1 MPQFFVAP
9 EDIQKKAFRLTGP
22 EAFHVVK
29 VLRYAPGQSLALFD
43 GQGGRFEGVIE
54 RLEADG
60 SVSGKLTATLK
71 ADDARKPVKVH
82 LYLGL
87 LKASHWDY
95 ALEKATELGAAS
107 IVPVL
112 TPRTVVL
119 LHEAQRAQ
127 SKADR
132 WARVVMAAAKQCG
145 RAELPPVREP
155 VQFRDAVRAAGG
167 KGLILV
173 AWEGMKGSVAAENLR
188 LALREADQGRGAES
202 LDVHLFIGPEGGFSN
217 EEIELAEAGGAVV
230 FGMGPRVL
238 RAETAAAAALTL
250 VQYEFGSL

>member
-22 EAFHVVK
+22 EAFHVTK

-43 GQGGRFEGVIE
+43 GKGGRFEGVIE
-54 RLEADG
+54 RIDADG

-107 IVPVL
+107 IVPLL

-119 LHEAQRAQ
+119 LHEVDRAK
-127 SKADR
+127 SKQER
-132 WARVVMAAAKQCG
+132 WGRVVMAAAKQCG
-145 RAELPPVREP
+145 RAELPPVREA
-155 VQFRDAVRAAGG
+155 VQFRDAIRACKD
-167 KGLILV
+167 KGLSLM
-173 AWEGMKGSVAAENLR
+173 AWEGMKGTVAAERLR
-188 LALREADQGRGAES
+188 LALREADQRRGADS
-202 LDVHLFIGPEGGFSN
+202 LDVHLFVGPEGGFS
-217 EEIELAEAGGAVV
+217 EEEVELAEAEGATV
-230 FGMGPRVL
+230 FGMGPRIL

-250 VQYEFGSL
+250 VQYEFGAL

>member
-9 EDIQKKAFRLTGP
+9 EDIRRKAFRLTGH

-54 RLEADG
+54 RIEPDG
-60 SVSGKLTATLK
+60 SVTGALTATLK
-71 ADDARKPVKVH
+71 ADDARAPVKVH

-95 ALEKATELGAAS
+95 ALEKGTELGVAS
-107 IVPVL
+107 FVPML

-119 LHEAQRAQ
+119 LHEVQRAQ
-127 SKADR
+127 AKQDR

-155 VQFRDAVRAAGG
+155 VQFRDAIRACKD
-167 KGLILV
+167 KGLSLM
-173 AWEGMKGSVAAENLR
+173 AWEGLKGAVASERLR
-188 LALREADQGRGAES
+188 LALREADQKRGVEP
-202 LDVHLFIGPEGGFSN
+202 LDVHLFVGPEGGFS
-217 EEIELAEAGGAVV
+217 EEEVELAEAEGATV
-230 FGMGPRVL
+230 FGMGPRIL

-250 VQYEFGSL
+250 VQYELGAL